1 MARIE
6 SAYFPGASFE
16 AGKLNWPLASL
27 TTVMVMV
34 PPSFLALTNT
44 PSIAPS
50 SAEVTWPERA
60 TWLPDWASRLEDDTT
75 ATAAPSATVCS
86 RLRLCM
92 MGFSLEVSP
101 PTIWRPHGLQSGD
114 RNLMPQNSL
123 FA

>member
-34 PPSFLALTNT
+34 LPSFLALTST

-60 TWLPDWASRLEDDTT
+60 TWLPDWASRLEDDIA
-75 ATAAPSATVCS
+75 ATVAPSATTCS

-92 MGFSLEVSP
+92 MGFLPLSP
-101 PTIWRPHGLQSGD
+101 PTIWSPHGLHRGD
-114 RNLMPQNSL
+114 RN
-123 FA
+123 